1 MKIFAAENGPNRKPV
16 NEELEKE
23 KELGV
28 DRVVGSHLIPKS
40 QRDLRV
46 LAFYLVYAID
56 RSDYTISL
64 ADLVALY
71 AEEFDLFV
79 EANSLAVELADGAI
93 VKRDEFDEIVRPLLK
108 NWKLER
114 LGCCTR
120 IIIRIALFE
129 LLYVKTPTSVVIN
142 EAVELAKAF
151 AEKDAYKFI
160 NGILDEVARLHGI
173 KDSSFKDEVV
183 IPDLEEQEQL

>member
-114 LGCCTR
+114 DR
-120 IIIRIALFE
+120 
-129 LLYVKTPTSVVIN
+129 KSVV
-142 EAVELAKAF
+142 
-151 AEKDAYKFI
+151 
-160 NGILDEVARLHGI
+160 
-173 KDSSFKDEVV
+173 
-183 IPDLEEQEQL
+183 

>member
-1 MKIFAAENGPNRKPV
+1 MKIFAAVDGPNRKPV

-23 KELGV
+23 KELGAA
-28 DRVVGSHLIPKS
+28 RVARTHIVPKT

-46 LAFYLVYAID
+46 LAFYLVYAVD

-64 ADLVALY
+64 VDLVDLY

-93 VKRDEFDEIVRPLLK
+93 TRRDEFDEAVRPLLK

-120 IIIRIALFE
+120 IILRIALFE
-129 LLYVKTPTSVVIN
+129 LLYVKAPTSVVIN

-151 AEKDAYKFI
+151 AEKDAYKFV
-160 NGILDEVARLHGI
+160 NGILDEVARINGV
-173 KDSSFKDEVV
+173 KDTGSKELV
-183 IPDLEEQEQL
+183 IPEIEEEHQL